1 MSEEPEQRA
10 TLPEVR
16 GSGLGV
22 AGMRLFGLLLLVVV
36 CAASGFVGLLAVGPL
51 AGIGG
56 AVGGGLL
63 YAKIGP
69 RPIPGLL
76 PGLLAMVV
84 VMFAGCAFVASIAG
98 LAGELAG

>member
-1 MSEEPEQRA
+1 M
-10 TLPEVR
+10 
-16 GSGLGV
+16 GLGV
-22 AGMRLFGLLLLVVV
+22 AGMRLFGLLVLVIA
-36 CAASGFVGLLAVGPL
+36 CASIGFVGLLAVGPL

-76 PGLLAMVV
+76 RGLLAMVV
-84 VMFAGCAFVASIAG
+84 VMFAACAFFASVAG
-98 LAGELAG
+98 LAREVAG